1 MPEEGKNILKCYP
14 WKKSI
19 KAPFALYAGLECLL
33 IKEQSCQKDP
43 EKSYNERK
51 AKHEPSHYSLS
62 LICSFDSTK
71 KRYVHRGRD
80 CVEHFCKKLKEFG
93 TEIINYEKKE
103 MIPLTDEEIKF
114 YENQKQCHICEKGF
128 FKTKKDK
135 FKHIKLRDHCHYTG
149 KFRGAAHSICNLRY
163 KVPKK
168 IPVIIH
174 NRSTYDDHFI
184 IKQLPEE
191 FEGQFE
197 CLGENTEKY
206 FFSVLIKKEVAI
218 DENDDDHD
226 VDDDKDDDGKK
237 RKRCTYRISFV
248 DSLCQVNY
256 QTLLIIYQEFMIKNV
271 YIAEKKN

>member
-1 MPEEGKNILKCYP
+1 M
-14 WKKSI
+14 
-19 KAPFALYAGLECLL
+19 
-33 IKEQSCQKDP
+33 
-43 EKSYNERK
+43 
-51 AKHEPSHYSLS
+51 S

-135 FKHIKLRDHCHYTG
+135 FRHIKLRDHCHYTG

-191 FEGQFE
+191 FEGQFK